1 MAAGV
6 YNGNFSDSP
15 SLPSLLDCKP
25 RSLDRYHTKCSS
37 GYHRR
42 GKWFSPPNHFLIIF
56 YVTYC
61 MSSNIAAAEK
71 ISVLKLFSFGLVTSL
86 LRNLAQKSK
95 GRKPE
100 VACFNNFVLDV
111 YLFLFPEKVW
121 RRTELSV
128 LHSLNSKDLWN
139 IHFPPCAGNW
149 QGIPTII

>member
-25 RSLDRYHTKCSS
+25 RSFDRYHTKCSS

-61 MSSNIAAAEK
+61 MSSDIAAAEK

-100 VACFNNFVLDV
+100 VACFNNFVLV
-111 YLFLFPEKVW
+111 VFLFLFPKKVW

>member
-25 RSLDRYHTKCSS
+25 RSFDRYHTKCSS

-61 MSSNIAAAEK
+61 MSSDIAAAEK

-100 VACFNNFVLDV
+100 VACFNNFVLV
-111 YLFLFPEKVW
+111 VFLLLFPEKVW

>member
-25 RSLDRYHTKCSS
+25 RSFDRYHTKCSS

-61 MSSNIAAAEK
+61 MSSDIAAAEK

-100 VACFNNFVLDV
+100 VVCFNNFVLDV

>member
-1 MAAGV
+1 MV
-6 YNGNFSDSP
+6 FSTESFLNNILRD
-15 SLPSLLDCKP
+15 LLYVF
-25 RSLDRYHTKCSS
+25 RYRRRRENQCFEVISIWLSYQSS
-37 GYHRR
+37 
-42 GKWFSPPNHFLIIF
+42 K
-56 YVTYC
+56 
-61 MSSNIAAAEK
+61 E
-71 ISVLKLFSFGLVTSL
+71 
-86 LRNLAQKSK
+86 LAQKSK

-111 YLFLFPEKVW
+111 YIFLFPEKVW

>member
-1 MAAGV
+1 MAASV
-6 YNGNFSDSP
+6 YNRNFSDSP

-25 RSLDRYHTKCSS
+25 RSFDIYHTKCSS

-42 GKWFSPPNHFLIIF
+42 GNWFSPPNHFLIIF

-61 MSSNIAAAEK
+61 MSSDIAAAEK

>member
-25 RSLDRYHTKCSS
+25 RYFDRYHTKCSS

-61 MSSNIAAAEK
+61 MSSDIAAAEK

>member
-25 RSLDRYHTKCSS
+25 RSFDRYHTKCSG

-61 MSSNIAAAEK
+61 MSSDIAAAEK

-100 VACFNNFVLDV
+100 VACFNNFVLV
-111 YLFLFPEKVW
+111 VFLFLFPEKVW

-139 IHFPPCAGNW
+139 IHFPPCARNW

>member
-25 RSLDRYHTKCSS
+25 RSFDRYHTKCSS

-61 MSSNIAAAEK
+61 MSSDIAAAEK

-100 VACFNNFVLDV
+100 VARVNNFVLV
-111 YLFLFPEKVW
+111 VFLFLFPEKVW

>member
-1 MAAGV
+1 MAASV
-6 YNGNFSDSP
+6 YYRNFSDSP

-25 RSLDRYHTKCSS
+25 RSFDRYHTKCSS

-56 YVTYC
+56 YVTSC
-61 MSSNIAAAEK
+61 MSSDIATVEK
-71 ISVLKLFSFGLVTSL
+71 ISVLKLFSFGLVTSP

-95 GRKPE
+95 GEKSE
-100 VACFNNFVLDV
+100 VACFNNFVLIV
-111 YLFLFPEKVW
+111 FLFLFPEKVW

-139 IHFPPCAGNW
+139 IHFPLCAENW

>member
-25 RSLDRYHTKCSS
+25 RSFDRYHTKCSS

-61 MSSNIAAAEK
+61 MSSDIAAAEK

-100 VACFNNFVLDV
+100 VACVNNFVLV
-111 YLFLFPEKVW
+111 VFLFLFPEKVW

>member
-25 RSLDRYHTKCSS
+25 RSFDRYHTKCSS

-61 MSSNIAAAEK
+61 MSSDITAAEK

-100 VACFNNFVLDV
+100 VACFNNFLLDV

>member
-1 MAAGV
+1 MAASV
-6 YNGNFSDSP
+6 YNRNFSDSP

-25 RSLDRYHTKCSS
+25 RSFDRYHTKCSS
-37 GYHRR
+37 GYHQR
-42 GKWFSPPNHFLIIF
+42 GNWFSPPNHFLIIF

-61 MSSNIAAAEK
+61 MSSDIAAAEK

-139 IHFPPCAGNW
+139 IHFPPCAGN
-149 QGIPTII
+149 

>member
-25 RSLDRYHTKCSS
+25 RSFDRYHTKCSS

-61 MSSNIAAAEK
+61 MSSDIAAAEK

>member
-1 MAAGV
+1 MAASV
-6 YNGNFSDSP
+6 YYRNFSDSP

-25 RSLDRYHTKCSS
+25 RSFDRYHTKCSS
-37 GYHRR
+37 GYLRR

-56 YVTYC
+56 YVTSC
-61 MSSNIAAAEK
+61 MSSDIAASEK
-71 ISVLKLFSFGLVTSL
+71 ISVFKLFSFALVTSL
-86 LRNLAQKSK
+86 L
-95 GRKPE
+95 RKPE

-139 IHFPPCAGNW
+139 IHFPPCAENW